1 MKKVPLS
8 EVTCPW
14 CGEVMDGVKRVDNVK
29 AADGMHSGIQCN
41 HCGIKIAADIFDL
54 DDMTLICN
62 EDHPT
67 QLEGE
72 MHVITGVGKRKGLQE
87 LQSLLAEKPVADLT
101 DLLLELN
108 KKSC

>member
-14 CGEVMDGVKRVDNVK
+14 CGGIMDGVKRIDNIR

-54 DDMTLICN
+54 DDMTFICD

-72 MHVITGVGKRKGLQE
+72 IHIITGVGKRKGLQE
-87 LQSLLAEKPVADLT
+87 LPSLPGVKPVAA
-101 DLLLELN
+101 LLFKLN